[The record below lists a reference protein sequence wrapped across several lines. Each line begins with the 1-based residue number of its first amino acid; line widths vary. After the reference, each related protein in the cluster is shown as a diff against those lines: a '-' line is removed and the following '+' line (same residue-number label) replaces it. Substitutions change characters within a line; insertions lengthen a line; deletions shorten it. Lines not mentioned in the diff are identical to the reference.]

1 MTVMA
6 SEQITIYGK
15 TYKIKAESSAVKAQ
29 ELAVLVDSKMN
40 ELSKTKGKAST
51 IDLAVLT
58 ALNLGQE
65 LLEMKQG
72 QKGSKDDLNQRLGG
86 MIRSL
91 EGSLETIKN
100 KGSSRR

>member
-1 MTVMA
+1 MA

-15 TYKIKAESSAVKAQ
+15 TYKIKTESSTVKAQ
-29 ELAVLVDSKMN
+29 ELAALVDSKMN
-40 ELSKTKGKAST
+40 KLSKTKGKAST

-65 LLEMKQG
+65 LLEIKRG
-72 QKGSKDDLNQRLGG
+72 QKGGKDDLNQRLGG

-100 KGSSRR
+100 KGSSRS